1 MKCHSERKTLPNQ
14 TVIKEKL
21 HFIRIRSTH
30 LQLTSTTQIKRLRI
44 HAHTHKL
51 LGNSNI
57 MKKLFNRM
65 IAILFF
71 HQVIFEYKVIV

>member
-30 LQLTSTTQIKRLRI
+30 LELTSTKQIKRLRI
-44 HAHTHKL
+44 HAHTHTQTIGKL
-51 LGNSNI
+51 E
-57 MKKLFNRM
+57 
-65 IAILFF
+65 
-71 HQVIFEYKVIV
+71 HYEKVI